1 MPSVFNAKVH
11 TELLHF
17 DNEFELFPQS
27 EQDGSPLQFMWS
39 DFDECCEYFR
49 EKMKLEGETA
59 KLRAQKLAEIA
70 HLKNIPVWIRKGTK
84 LYTTHLFD
92 IYESHLQQKTIFDYD
107 VTAPMDISFI
117 SPSGPF
123 KKMAITDCLNIQN
136 YQDFVFLSLLEN
148 KLPSRE
154 FRLRLNSRLLFEAG
168 ANFEHTLLGSLCQV
182 TSKGLLFKVKASDFF
197 TKIKDASQL
206 RLLMNTQIFESTKES
221 LTWQEVKSTA
231 KNWPAHPLYTQNK
244 NDAFLIDPKE
254 LQLAHRFDYGR
265 TSEVYF
271 FVSFAH
277 LSQSHGVMVKK
288 IEKFLFE
295 MKTCIKNSMAKKSA

>member
-1 MPSVFNAKVH
+1 MASVFSAKIH
-11 TELLHF
+11 TDLLHF
-17 DNEFELFPQS
+17 DQDFDLFPQS
-27 EQDGSPLQFMWS
+27 EQDSSPLHFIWS
-39 DFDECCEYFR
+39 DYDECCDYFR
-49 EKMKLEGETA
+49 QKIKSDGDVA
-59 KLRAQKLAEIA
+59 KLREQKLAEIS
-70 HLKNIPVWIRKGTK
+70 HLKNIPVWIRKDSK
-84 LYTTHLFD
+84 LFTTHLFD

-107 VTAPMDISFI
+107 ATVPMDISFI

-136 YQDFVFLSLLEN
+136 YQDFVFLSLLDN

-154 FRLRLNSRLLFEAG
+154 FRLRLHSRLLFESG
-168 ANFEHTLLGSLCQV
+168 EQFQNTMLGSLCQV
-182 TSKGLLFKVKASDFF
+182 TSQGILLKVMANDFF
-197 TKIKDASQL
+197 YKIKETNQL
-206 RLLMNTQIFESTKES
+206 RLLMNTQIFETTKES
-221 LTWQEVKSTA
+221 LTWNEVKNTA

-271 FVSFAH
+271 FVSFKH
-277 LSQSHGVMVKK
+277 LSNSNALMVKK

-295 MKTCIKNSMAKKSA
+295 MKNCIKNTMTKKSA